1 MLRRIINN
9 NRRGQRQVV
18 QREFEDEEDD
28 VEEIEEEDDGE
39 GRWTILRHNGPWFES
54 IDRELKEEEMMVLYS
69 RVPESYYGRIFWENF
84 FAQTGLKMNVREA
97 RQLLRK
103 TQRDPIERK
112 TTTQKEKHMVCAIKF
127 SDFDA
132 KSFEGNSTAETERI
146 SNWKMEP
153 PVIFLG
159 RGDHPMRGCLRRR
172 IVPEDVILN
181 LDPEAPVPKLPR
193 GRRWKEVVHRPECSW
208 LWSWNDPLLGKIK
221 YVYPSA
227 VSKSHSEKER
237 RKFDEARELGNH
249 IDNIRKFYNK
259 SFQTGKYQELASVLY
274 LIDNLGIRIGNENN
288 SAADGATTLRVE
300 NIQILDGKR
309 MVRVTFTGKDSI
321 DYDNKVACEPGFV
334 KTIRSLSAG
343 KSPQDFLF
351 PNVTPKVVNT
361 YLQSHHPSLTAKTFR
376 TFNATRKFREAV
388 NKYKPSSTISPIDW
402 FKKCALEVAVFCN
415 HKRAGSTIKR
425 SRLERGGGGGDDKF
439 SPTTSMTNYIDPRVV
454 FEWASKHDVP
464 INKLYSKTLLERFSW
479 AGKEG

>member
-9 NRRGQRQVV
+9 NRRQRNII
-18 QREFEDEEDD
+18 EIDDEEDD
-28 VEEIEEEDDGE
+28 KYGEEAEIDIEEEGN
-39 GRWTILRHNGPWFES
+39 RWTTLRHNGPWFES
-54 IDRELKEEEMMVLYS
+54 IDREMTEEEMMVLYS
-69 RVPESYYGRIFWENF
+69 RVPESYYGRVFWENF

-103 TQRDPIERK
+103 VQRESTIERK
-112 TTTQKEKHMVCAIKF
+112 SAGQSIQATKEKHMTCTIKI
-127 SDFDA
+127 
-132 KSFEGNSTAETERI
+132 EGNSNTETERI

-153 PVIFLG
+153 PVVFLG
-159 RGDHPMRGCLRRR
+159 RGAHPRRGCLRRR
-172 IVPEDVILN
+172 IVPEDVTLN
-181 LDPEAPVPKLPR
+181 LDPEAPIPKLPR

-208 LWSWNDPLLGKIK
+208 LWSWVDPLLGKIK

-249 IDNIRKFYNK
+249 IDKIRKFYNK
-259 SFQTGKYQELASVLY
+259 SFQTGEYLELASVLY

-288 SAADGATTLRVE
+288 TAVDGATTLRVE
-300 NIQILDGKR
+300 NINILDGKR

-321 DYDNKVACEPGFV
+321 DYDNQVACDPGFV
-334 KTIRSLSAG
+334 KTIRTLSAG

-351 PNVTPKVVNT
+351 PNVNPKIVNT

-376 TFNATRKFREAV
+376 TFNATRKFQEAI
-388 NKYKPSSTISPIDW
+388 NKYKLSTTITPIDW

-425 SRLERGGGGGDDKF
+425 SRLEKDDKF

-454 FEWASKHDVP
+454 VEWAVRHEVP
-464 INKLYSKTLLERFSW
+464 LNKLYSKTLLERFSW
-479 AGKEG
+479 AMEG